1 MAKKQIVEGVEVT
14 PSQAK
19 AIGRL
24 RKTILEADGEGL
36 ESPAYQRFDLTPSQ
50 SGFLVLEAVV
60 APKGS
65 FRSDDPSTLRVV
77 FIGER
82 GAVELGNPKDPEDRG
97 KIKGSPLVA
106 TAPVASV

>member
-1 MAKKQIVEGVEVT
+1 MAKKQIIEGVEVT

-19 AIGRL
+19 AINRL
-24 RKTILEADGEGL
+24 RQDIIEADGKAFQK
-36 ESPAYQRFDLTPSQ
+36 PAYQRFDLTPSQ

-60 APKGS
+60 ASEDS
-65 FRSDDPSTLRVV
+65 FRALDPLTLRVV

-97 KIKGSPLVA
+97 KIKGFPAVTEA
-106 TAPVASV
+106 PTASI

>member
-1 MAKKQIVEGVEVT
+1 MAKKQIIEGVEVT

-19 AIGRL
+19 AVKRL
-24 RKTILEADGEGL
+24 RKDILEADGEGL

-60 APKGS
+60 ASEGS
-65 FRSDDPSTLRVV
+65 FRASDPSTLRVV

-82 GAVELGNPKDPEDRG
+82 GGVELGNPKDPENRG
-97 KIKGSPLVA
+97 KIKGFPQVVQ
-106 TAPVASV
+106 APVAPF